1 MNHLSLE
8 TASLLWNYCSK
19 PHRSGSK
26 TCFRIFQFHKLG
38 LMLFRSTNGFH
49 EITNFDLVLKK
60 YSNQNELKI
69 SFLRFWKKLKY
80 KNEIVSNYSKC
91 FGVCYHM
98 IFIRSC
104 IFRQAFVVHQTNTY
118 CRLADLQ
125 NTMKKQRNISLPSF
139 KTQHKIAT
147 PLILMARP
155 LLALLQSGFPSIKGN
170 LSFWVVKFYTERTCL
185 YMSMSLIKRYNYVD
199 RIYLIPTQLL
209 EIWTHLYVSEIKSEG
224 NCNSSGYYTKVNL
237 NMYKELDS
245 LLNIQGLYLKKQF
258 STEEFHSTMPI
269 SITLTNTIKFR
280 SIKQTF
286 LTSYQHRNI
295 SHPYYLLKFYRFF
308 VVTLYYTAVTIVDWE
323 IWCNIFSVTCMICL
337 GNLSFGM
344 SQLKC

>member
-80 KNEIVSNYSKC
+80 KNEIVSNLFQVFWSLLPYDFYKIMYFSASIC
-91 FGVCYHM
+91 CSSNQH
-98 IFIRSC
+98 IL
-104 IFRQAFVVHQTNTY
+104 QT
-118 CRLADLQ
+118 CRPSEY
-125 NTMKKQRNISLPSF
+125 NEKTKKYFSPSF

-224 NCNSSGYYTKVNL
+224 NCNSSGYYTKANL

-245 LLNIQGLYLKKQF
+245 LLNTQGLYLKKQF

-269 SITLTNTIKFR
+269 SITLTNTMKFR